1 MWLQYIKSQRA
12 VNLCYVTACKGF
24 LVMLLLNLGTIHV
37 GALSSQ
43 NFQTLQ

>member
-24 LVMLLLNLGTIHV
+24 LVMLLLNLGTIHM
-37 GALSSQ
+37 GAFSLQS
-43 NFQTLQ
+43 FWTLQ

>member
-24 LVMLLLNLGTIHV
+24 LVMLLLHLGTVHM
-37 GALSSQ
+37 GAFSLHS
-43 NFQTLQ
+43 FQTLQ